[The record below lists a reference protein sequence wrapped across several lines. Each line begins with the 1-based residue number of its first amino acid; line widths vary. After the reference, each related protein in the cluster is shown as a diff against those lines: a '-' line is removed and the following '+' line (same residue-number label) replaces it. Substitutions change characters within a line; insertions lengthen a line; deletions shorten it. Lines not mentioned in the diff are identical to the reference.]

1 MKHTWLKLNNDF
13 NQLGYG
19 SILFQIGKNDN
30 RRLNI
35 EINSQ

>member
-1 MKHTWLKLNNDF
+1 MMNNDF

-30 RRLNI
+30 KRLI
-35 EINSQ
+35 IDIDSK